1 MFHHMALLHSLLLN
15 ESVKSKEASMGACG
29 VVNIRLR
36 RPFSSD
42 YTAGRESGNAHHR
55 EPREVSSN
63 AGCVPGQGR
72 TDFKILFWLS
82 RTQTTG
88 IFQILPGFE
97 IGLQCSRIRTNF
109 TPLQNAQ

>member
-1 MFHHMALLHSLLLN
+1 MALLHSLLLN